1 MDEIRPVVKK
11 RPQTL
16 VGEAVV
22 VAIEFFG
29 GQIDGQQIDPVNG
42 LRLRV
47 ASRVFSGGLAAPAK
61 PQAAMRRECLRDGDG
76 QSTGLAILPRVGDT
90 VGRDDE
96 TAAFAVLGSGAA
108 LAAADR
114 IGERTFQW
122 RWPEHRSVR
131 CRIIA
136 KRDRRRPA

>member
-22 VAIEFFG
+22 IAVEFVG
-29 GQIDGQQIDPVNG
+29 CQVDGQQIDPVDG
-42 LRLRV
+42 LGLRV
-47 ASRVFSGGLAAPAK
+47 ASRIFSSGLAAPAK
-61 PQAAMRRECLRDGDG
+61 PQTAMCRECLRDGDS
-76 QSTGLAILPRVGDT
+76 QSTGLAILARVGDT
-90 VGRDDE
+90 VGCDDK
-96 TAAFAVLGSGAA
+96 TAALAVLRSGAA
-108 LAAADR
+108 LGAADR
-114 IGERTFQW
+114 IGERPFQW

-131 CRIIA
+131 CRIVA